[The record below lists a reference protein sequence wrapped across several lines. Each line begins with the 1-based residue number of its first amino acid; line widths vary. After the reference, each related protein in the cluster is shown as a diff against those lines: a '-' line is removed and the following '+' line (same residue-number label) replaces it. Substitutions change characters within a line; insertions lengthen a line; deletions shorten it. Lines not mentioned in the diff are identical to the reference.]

1 MMKIYAPDRF
11 DRLPDAILF
20 DTDNTLYPYDPAH
33 AAAQQAVRE
42 KVSTTFSIR
51 PEEFDTAFKQARD
64 EVKSRLQH
72 TASSHSRLLYLQRM
86 LEIMGLGSQVLLAL
100 DFEQTYW
107 RTFLSNAILFDDVKE
122 LLDDLR
128 LLGIP
133 TAIVTDLT
141 AQIQFRKVVY
151 FGLDQYFDYIVTSEE
166 AGFDKPHPAPFTI
179 ALEKMRPKGNTIWMI
194 GDNPVND
201 IRGAARRSMQ
211 LLCRRSTP
219 APSRRRRKRP
229 GSVFQQFFGVTPS
242 RRSTGAKAIMTSP
255 NTSLHAAIVDFCAR
269 ILPGPAFGPG
279 CRRQC
284 FVQEQWRAVDKG
296 LRYLASR
303 RCQPG
308 NFRARRPGSSPIGH
322 RTG

>member
-1 MMKIYAPDRF
+1 MVKIYSKERF
-11 DRLPDAILF
+11 NKLPDAILF

-33 AAAQQAVRE
+33 MAAQAAVRD
-42 KVSTTFSIR
+42 KVVSTFSIK
-51 PEEFDTAFKQARD
+51 PEEFDKAFKEARD
-64 EVKSRLQH
+64 QVKTRLKH

-151 FGLDQYFDYIVTSEE
+151 FGLDHYFDFIVTSEE
-166 AGFDKPHPAPFTI
+166 AGFDKPHAAPFEI
-179 ALEKMRPKGNTIWMI
+179 ALEKMRPKGDCIWMI

-201 IRGAARRSMQ
+201 IRGGREKINAVTLQKIHHGTPMGQGDNAPDAA
-211 LLCRRSTP
+211 
-219 APSRRRRKRP
+219 
-229 GSVFQQFFGVTPS
+229 FNEFGH
-242 RRSTGAKAIMTSP
+242 
-255 NTSLHAAIVDFCAR
+255 LR
-269 ILPGPAFGPG
+269 ILL
-279 CRRQC
+279 
-284 FVQEQWRAVDKG
+284 EQLGK
-296 LRYLASR
+296 
-303 RCQPG
+303 
-308 NFRARRPGSSPIGH
+308 
-322 RTG
+322 